1 MLFHVVPFNSLAATG
16 LAAHPIFAGPQLEM
30 SSFKDHW
37 YFPPFLDASSTNAFF
52 SAPFPP

>member
-1 MLFHVVPFNSLAATG
+1 MWSLCWFRKQMLFHVVPFNSLAATG

-37 YFPPFLDASSTNAFF
+37 YLVRPVPVESD
-52 SAPFPP
+52 